1 MKNDMEEKKLSACE
15 SLIMKVIWD
24 AEEDISI
31 PELTEQLRVRFD
43 KDYKRTTVVTF
54 LLRLSDKG
62 YAKTYRKGKLSY
74 AHAVR
79 TEEEFKQKLA
89 TEETDFWFRG
99 RAAGFLS
106 ALAANHKLTKKDAEE
121 IRAILDDLD
130 D

>member
-1 MKNDMEEKKLSACE
+1 MEEKKLSACE

-31 PELTEQLRVRFD
+31 TDLTEQLRVRFD

-62 YAKTYRKGKLSY
+62 YVKTYRKGKLSY
-74 AHAVR
+74 AHAER

-89 TEETDFWFRG
+89 KEETDFWFRG
-99 RAAGFLS
+99 RAAGYLA
-106 ALAANHKLTKKDAEE
+106 ALATGQKLTKKDAEE